1 MLYSH
6 TNLRRKA
13 TGDLKPLDQLTSE
26 QLQREGRLLSHL
38 LAETGM
44 EELTRFEADLT
55 QQQGRLLFEIV
66 TELEDTE
73 SALKHAEQLV
83 ERLKKHL
90 EQLKGLQKVLS
101 K

>member
-6 TNLRRKA
+6 TKLRRKA

-44 EELTRFEADLT
+44 EDLTRFEADLT
-55 QQQGRLLFEIV
+55 QQQSRLLFEIV

>member
-6 TNLRRKA
+6 TKLRRKA
-13 TGDLKPLDQLTSE
+13 TEDLKPLDQLTSE

-44 EELTRFEADLT
+44 EDLTCFEADLT
-55 QQQGRLLFEIV
+55 QQQSRLLFEIV

>member
-13 TGDLKPLDQLTSE
+13 TGNLKPLDQLTSE

>member
-6 TNLRRKA
+6 TKLRRKA
-13 TGDLKPLDQLTSE
+13 TGDLKPLGQLTSE

-38 LAETGM
+38 LAEAGM
-44 EELTRFEADLT
+44 EDLTRFEADLT
-55 QQQGRLLFEIV
+55 QQQNRLLFEIA
-66 TELEDTE
+66 TDLEDTE

-83 ERLKKHL
+83 DRLKKHL

>member
-6 TNLRRKA
+6 TKLRRKA

-38 LAETGM
+38 LAQTGM

>member
-6 TNLRRKA
+6 TKLRRKA
-13 TGDLKPLDQLTSE
+13 TGVLKPLDQLTHE

-44 EELTRFEADLT
+44 EDLTCFEADLT
-55 QQQGRLLFEIV
+55 QQQSRLLFEIV

>member
-6 TNLRRKA
+6 TKLRRKA
-13 TGDLKPLDQLTSE
+13 TGVLKPLDQLTNE

-44 EELTRFEADLT
+44 EDLTCFEADLT
-55 QQQGRLLFEIV
+55 QQQSRLLFEIV

>member
-26 QLQREGRLLSHL
+26 QLQRERRLLSHL
-38 LAETGM
+38 LAQTGM

>member
-6 TNLRRKA
+6 TKLRQQA

-44 EELTRFEADLT
+44 QDLTRFEADLT
-55 QQQGRLLFEIV
+55 QQQSRLLFEIV
-66 TELEDTE
+66 TELDDTE

>member
-6 TNLRRKA
+6 TEFRRKA
-13 TGDLKPLDQLTSE
+13 TSDLKPLDQLTSE

-44 EELTRFEADLT
+44 EDLTRFEADLT
-55 QQQGRLLFEIV
+55 QQQSRLLFEIA

-73 SALKHAEQLV
+73 NALRHAEQLV
-83 ERLKKHL
+83 ERLRKHM

>member
-44 EELTRFEADLT
+44 EDLTRFEADLT

>member
-6 TNLRRKA
+6 TKLRRKA
-13 TGDLKPLDQLTSE
+13 TGVLKPLDQLTNE

-44 EELTRFEADLT
+44 EDLTCFEADLT
-55 QQQGRLLFEIV
+55 QQQSRLLFDIV